1 MGVVV
6 LESDV
11 VVWVLKGRFGLVCE
25 CLDLSA
31 ACKAGAP
38 LVVVEKVGVLFP
50 VCSVCPL
57 GRGWCL

>member
-1 MGVVV
+1 MVLFGVV

-31 ACKAGAP
+31 ACGAC
-38 LVVVEKVGVLFP
+38 VLFVRVVLCP
-50 VCSVCPL
+50 VVWCSSV
-57 GRGWCL
+57 GAA

>member
-31 ACKAGAP
+31 ACGAGAP

-50 VCSVCPL
+50 VCSVCQ
-57 GRGWCL
+57 